1 MLSRRLSFLM
11 KAFSAAVCGRLPAL
25 SLRSS
30 PSALTEHPSRVSSW
44 ALLELHGPRRTS
56 LSIVVDDFPESVSR
70 LSCIKFY
77 HGPVGRCNDSIR
89 IRVRSVITCDRI
101 GSNACLDRAR
111 RSTVTR

>member
-1 MLSRRLSFLM
+1 MSARTRTSNHAGRGASLLVAALASSFGVVLLQITNVLSTVIS
-11 KAFSAAVCGRLPAL
+11 GGDL
-25 SLRSS
+25 SLV
-30 PSALTEHPSRVSSW
+30 PTV
-44 ALLELHGPRRTS
+44 RTS

-101 GSNACLDRAR
+101 GSNACLGPAR